1 MKIEIWRGREIH
13 FYEID
18 GDWWA
23 LLQDICDAFD
33 LNCDLMVQH
42 LPREMVRMEK
52 VDKNDPLGI
61 PYPWVNE
68 LGIYELLLSSIK
80 ADARKFR
87 LWSGAV
93 MQKLRR
99 SVGLNAY
106 EVLKM
111 MEPEV
116 QDEIDQ
122 ILDTLYWDE
131 ETGKIMRSVTVAGG
145 DVDQVE
151 FC

>member
-1 MKIEIWRGREIH
+1 M
-13 FYEID
+13 
-18 GDWWA
+18 
-23 LLQDICDAFD
+23 
-33 LNCDLMVQH
+33 
-42 LPREMVRMEK
+42 
-52 VDKNDPLGI
+52 DKDDPLGI

-68 LGIYELLLSSIK
+68 LGIYELLLSSSK